1 MWSDLLIGSGY
12 AGGAGAGGGGPQ
24 AWGQNGKQG
33 DVLLLFSLSMFSRK
47 FQEGQAMLLVK
58 RINETKHREPFAMS
72 KVVVS
77 LVRLR
82 VLVLLFF
89 FFFLWWLIAKF
100 KCHGKRTAA
109 TPLGFMFPQFSWY
122 CSCYTRLSPSLSLS
136 VIGPKTLARRA
147 AGSLQR
153 DIAVKIFQ
161 IVVTLVTSYG
171 EYGEWEQ
178 VVSIVWSVLAS
189 EVPSGP

>member
-1 MWSDLLIGSGY
+1 MQ
-12 AGGAGAGGGGPQ
+12 AGLAQGAGGLR
-24 AWGQNGKQG
+24 AE
-33 DVLLLFSLSMFSRK
+33 RK
-47 FQEGQAMLLVK
+47 TG
-58 RINETKHREPFAMS
+58 RR
-72 KVVVS
+72 VVV
-77 LVRLR
+77 
-82 VLVLLFF
+82 VLVEHVFQKIPGRSSNAAGQKNQRNKTSRTLRNVQSSRISCSSSCSCSPFF

-122 CSCYTRLSPSLSLS
+122 WSCYTRLSPSLSLS

-147 AGSLQR
+147 VGSLQR

-178 VVSIVWSVLAS
+178 VVPIEWSVLAS